1 MSSCRTKMVYTV
13 ITVSAMCVAS
23 ASAAVL
29 FETTPDFSGNTGAA
43 FSNSVSGTGQ
53 LYASSFMLDAD
64 ANVTGFTWMGVNTGD
79 MSNVSSFN
87 LEIWSNTLLYDVYDV
102 PGERLA
108 SWTVPLADANM
119 FNTGQQIYNLDVYS
133 FAAGLDS
140 QFAIE
145 AGQTYWLTVYGNS
158 EPSSMFAW
166 LYASPSP
173 VVDGATYSVQGVQG
187 AQWWSA
193 TRETTFSVIGDIA
206 PEPTTMGLL
215 ALGSLVMLRRQR
227 PAQPES

>member
-1 MSSCRTKMVYTV
+1 
-13 ITVSAMCVAS
+13 
-23 ASAAVL
+23 
-29 FETTPDFSGNTGAA
+29 
-43 FSNSVSGTGQ
+43 
-53 LYASSFMLDAD
+53 
-64 ANVTGFTWMGVNTGD
+64 
-79 MSNVSSFN
+79 
-87 LEIWSNTLLYDVYDV
+87 
-102 PGERLA
+102 
-108 SWTVPLADANM
+108 
-119 FNTGQQIYNLDVYS
+119 
-133 FAAGLDS
+133 
-140 QFAIE
+140 
-145 AGQTYWLTVYGNS
+145 
-158 EPSSMFAW
+158 MFAW